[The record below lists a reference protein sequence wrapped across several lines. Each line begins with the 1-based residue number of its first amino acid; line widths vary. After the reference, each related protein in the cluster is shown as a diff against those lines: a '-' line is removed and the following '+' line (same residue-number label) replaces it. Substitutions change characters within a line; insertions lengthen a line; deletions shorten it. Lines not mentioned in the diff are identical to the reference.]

1 MTTLNQ
7 ASSKQR
13 HIKGIDLPVSKVAL
27 GCMSIVASETYG
39 GIGEDQAI
47 DTVQAALDC
56 GITVLDTAPAYGNGE
71 SEELVGKAL
80 EGKRDKVI
88 LATKASGKTLSAKE
102 IAEDCDASLKRLRT
116 DYIDL
121 YQIHWNRY
129 TVPAEE
135 TLRAMEKLVADGKVR
150 ALGVCNYGPIDMAE
164 ALGITKLQT
173 NQMAYSMLTRAI
185 EFEIVD
191 QCVENGIGIL
201 CYSPLAQGLLTGRYK
216 TADEVPA
223 GRQRTRHFSGKREL
237 SRHGQPGCEKETFAA
252 IAEIQKICDEIG
264 QPMSRVAL
272 AWCLHQPGVL
282 CVLAGASTRDQ
293 VKQNVEASKISL
305 SDDVLARLDKAT
317 ATVKTRLGPSPD
329 LWSGESRIR

>member
-1 MTTLNQ
+1 MTTLNP
-7 ASSKQR
+7 ASSKEQR
-13 HIKGIDLPVSKVAL
+13 IPGIDLPVPKVAF

-39 GIGEDQAI
+39 GIGPDQAI
-47 DTVQAALDC
+47 DTVQSALDH
-56 GITVLDTAPAYGNGE
+56 GITMLDTAPAYGNGE
-71 SEELVGKAL
+71 SEELVGKAI
-80 EGKRDKVI
+80 EGKRDTII
-88 LATKASGKTLSAKE
+88 LATKASGKTLSAEE
-102 IAEDCDASLKRLRT
+102 IATDCESSLKRLRT

-129 TVPAEE
+129 AVPAEE
-135 TLRAMEKLVADGKVR
+135 TLRAMEKLVTDGKVR
-150 ALGVCNYGPIDMAE
+150 ALGVCNYGPLDLAE
-164 ALGITKLQT
+164 ALSITKLAT
-173 NQMAYSMLTRAI
+173 NQLAYSMLTRAI

-191 QCVENGIGIL
+191 QCVENGMGIL

-237 SRHGQPGCEKETFAA
+237 SRHGQPGCEKETFDA

-272 AWCLHQPGVL
+272 AWCLHQPGVM
-282 CVLAGASTRDQ
+282 CVLAGASTREQ

-305 SDDVLARLDKAT
+305 SEDVLARLDRAT
-317 ATVKTRLGPSPD
+317 ATVKTLLGPSPD
-329 LWSGESRIR
+329 LWDGNGRIR